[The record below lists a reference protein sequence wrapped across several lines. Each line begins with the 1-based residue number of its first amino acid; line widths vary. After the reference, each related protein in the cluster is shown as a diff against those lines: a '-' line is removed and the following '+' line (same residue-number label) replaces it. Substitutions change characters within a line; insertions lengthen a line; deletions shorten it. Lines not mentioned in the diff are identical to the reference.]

1 MTLRA
6 RKRLFFISLTF
17 GVLFLFFI
25 FFEIYI
31 LVQAIKLKNA
41 NPILVDDEIKTKALT
56 VFYQEK
62 KYNPNLVELDSNQ
75 YVLANKNLNL
85 KAKSYI
91 LVDVLT
97 GSILLEKNADMII
110 PPASLTKLVA
120 IDTALNDTKNK
131 FKDLEK
137 LIIPPKQAWAE
148 FLPEKSSA
156 MGLGENQRL
165 SLNELLLGMSVCS
178 GNDAALALAIYTSG
192 SVSKFAKLM
201 NANVKN
207 LGLKNTSF
215 VESSGLSDDNQT
227 TAREFAKFCINY
239 IRKRPEN
246 LKKFH
251 GVKEIAYP
259 KAHNLI
265 KKPNPLNKDE
275 KKKFISMKKKATNT
289 LLNKISGCDGLKTG
303 FIYKSGFNIAITAK
317 RKGSRFLAVILGGEG
332 DSFFEGKLIREKNS
346 KKLMEYAF
354 DNFVTIDISAH
365 QKLLKKIVLL
375 DSNLDISNAAFIPI
389 IAKSD
394 LSSRYITVNKKYEGI
409 EQRIVQPKTL
419 HAPIKAGQEI
429 GYIEYI
435 AKYKSEDGAKLHKDV
450 LKRLSLIAP
459 IDVELG
465 SSWSQFISNS
475 LLANAILN

>member
-17 GVLFLFFI
+17 AVLFLFFI

-31 LVQAIKLKNA
+31 FVQAIKFKNA
-41 NPILVDDEIKTKALT
+41 NPILIDDEIKSKALS
-56 VFYQEK
+56 VFYKQK
-62 KYNPNLVELDSNQ
+62 KYNPNLIELNSNK
-75 YVLANKNLNL
+75 YVLSDKNLNV

-120 IDTALNDTKNK
+120 IDTALNDKKNK
-131 FKDLEK
+131 FKNLEK
-137 LIIPPKQAWAE
+137 LIIPPKQSWAE

-178 GNDAALALAIYTSG
+178 GNDAALALAIYTCG

-201 NANVKN
+201 NANVKS
-207 LGLKNTSF
+207 LGLKNTYF
-215 VESSGLSDDNQT
+215 VESSGLSDDNKT

-251 GVKEIAYP
+251 GVKEVVYP

-265 KKPNPLNKDE
+265 KKPNPLSKDE
-275 KKKFISMKKKATNT
+275 KKKFISSKKKATNT
-289 LLNKISGCDGLKTG
+289 LLHKIAGCDGLKTG
-303 FIYKSGFNIAITAK
+303 FIYKSGFNIAITAQ
-317 RKGSRFLAVILGGEG
+317 RKGSRFLAVILGGTG
-332 DSFFEGKLIREKNS
+332 DSFFEGKIIREKNS

-354 DNFVTIDISAH
+354 DNFVTIDISEH
-365 QKLLKKIVLL
+365 QKLLKKILIL
-375 DSNLDISNAAFIPI
+375 DSNLDISNAAFIPL

-394 LSSRYITVNKKYEGI
+394 LSTRYITVNKKYEGI
-409 EQRIVQPKTL
+409 EQRIVQPKTI

-435 AKYKSEDGAKLHKDV
+435 AKYKSADDSTLHRDV
-450 LKRLSLIAP
+450 LKRVSLIAP
-459 IDVELG
+459 MDVELG

-475 LLANAILN
+475 LLVNAILN